1 MVTSYTLYEGRRF
14 FLTIF
19 RVAIALRGILQT
31 IICLSVS
38 RCELGLLIHSISCFH
53 GILHNSLDL
62 RTLE

>member
-31 IICLSVS
+31 IIILVYRGVS
-38 RCELGLLIHSISCFH
+38 RDSLIHSISCFH

-62 RTLE
+62 RTL